1 MFGRCQLLP
10 QVLKATNGC
19 FLCSAT
25 PKQARKDPFVMN
37 LTNQLSLTETSNELL
52 FIIILFVHFQNIFW
66 RQIARQKA
74 YSNWTKEILVF
85 FLLKYAVLW
94 LRISIFKTCTKK
106 LFSVTYPSLTTDQN
120 WIETLFA
127 NKSSSHEL
135 YLHKDWTWEWE
146 HRIRVFQHLTVLYI
160 YALRLYKNT
169 AVSQSQLRLC
179 VFSPDC
185 KYCSL

>member
-1 MFGRCQLLP
+1 MSWNVKCQMSWNAHADPKKKHPELHTSERTIVPRTVIFDWNLQRVIVHHHFVSSLPKHFSCHKRKISLL
-10 QVLKATNGC
+10 
-19 FLCSAT
+19 S
-25 PKQARKDPFVMN
+25 
-37 LTNQLSLTETSNELL
+37 
-52 FIIILFVHFQNIFW
+52 
-66 RQIARQKA
+66 
-74 YSNWTKEILVF
+74 
-85 FLLKYAVLW
+85 VLW
-94 LRISIFKTCTKK
+94 SRISIFKTCTKK

-135 YLHKDWTWEWE
+135 YLHKDWTWECE